1 MVWVH
6 NRDGCKVEGMC
17 CPGAG
22 MLPWLRAGGTTR
34 AACQLQRWVCP
45 GGKVSRFCDLSL
57 RINAV
62 LFLGGVCQHPGK
74 DHLGRRKFQLPF
86 CNEWEVLPGSRK
98 ALLQL
103 AAKSKCRGNKALTC
117 LPPPPD
123 LCKQQYCSSWRK
135 VSFCQYLKCC
145 HF

>member
-1 MVWVH
+1 MWCGSITEM
-6 NRDGCKVEGMC
+6 DKVEGMC

-62 LFLGGVCQHPGK
+62 LFLGGVCQQVLLLLYIMVVVSSMCRCKGT
-74 DHLGRRKFQLPF
+74 FAALP
-86 CNEWEVLPGSRK
+86 W
-98 ALLQL
+98 LLQDR
-103 AAKSKCRGNKALTC
+103 AVVS
-117 LPPPPD
+117 
-123 LCKQQYCSSWRK
+123 CSSGTEIRW
-135 VSFCQYLKCC
+135 VA
-145 HF
+145 